1 MANISPV
8 ERRAAQPEIDSE
20 LHDVAHIVHEEFDEH
35 LDPGA
40 VDECLQKVATRFE
53 GAAIRSFIPLL
64 VGRYVREVAGA
75 LPRSPPPTHKTRS
88 GPLGREN

>member
-8 ERRAAQPEIDSE
+8 EGRAPQPGIDSE

-40 VDECLQKVATRFE
+40 VDECLQKVASRFE
-53 GAAIRSFIPLL
+53 GATIRSFIPLL
-64 VGRYVREVAGA
+64 VGRYVREELRA
-75 LPRSPPPTHKTRS
+75 LLRQSPH
-88 GPLGREN
+88 LRETA